1 MLIRPELPILK
12 TVLNALLLPVLASF
26 CVQPAA
32 AAGKETF
39 DIATFTA
46 PPGWERVALPGLLSF
61 RTPSSQKGAA
71 QIFLF
76 PSQPSAGT
84 PRANFEA
91 EWTRLVTAPLGPV
104 PTPQLNTEQTP
115 DGWTAVSGATNVT
128 RQGANMAVLLVTATG
143 FDRTMSIVVH
153 FAGQEQVAEV
163 DQFFKQLEFRVRA
176 TEVPPAAAAGATPKR
191 ATEPGTA
198 ARSSGNDTLVQIPPA
213 GFDKNRP
220 VGLFYRLEVN
230 MQSGARLEAKARL
243 FLPGNRIT
251 RTFPFGGGDKFD
263 RSRCLPDTCGTYR
276 IEAGTL
282 SVRWDNGQVDRW
294 AFATTAEG
302 ITLDGT
308 LFKPARTMPEAAL
321 VGEWTGAGDTGNPFS
336 NVYKF
341 ERGGT
346 FTFGTGQKPGAPGRY
361 RVQGLTLVLT
371 FSDGSESRRTLFV
384 AGKGEP
390 IGLISVEGEV
400 YKRK

>member
-1 MLIRPELPILK
+1 MQGILK
-12 TVLNALLLPVLASF
+12 TVLSALLLPVLAGF
-26 CVQPAA
+26 CVLPAA
-32 AAGKETF
+32 AAGPETF
-39 DIATFTA
+39 DIATFRA

-61 RTPSSQKGAA
+61 RTPSARQGAA

-76 PSQPSAGT
+76 PSQPSTGS

-91 EWTRLVTAPLGPV
+91 EWARLVTAPLGPV

-128 RQGANMAVLLVTATG
+128 REGANMAVLLVTVTG
-143 FDRTMSIVVH
+143 FDRVMSVVVH

-163 DQFFKQLEFRVRA
+163 DQFFRQLEFRAR
-176 TEVPPAAAAGATPKR
+176 TPELPPAGATGSTAKR
-191 ATEPGTA
+191 ATEPGA
-198 ARSSGNDTLVQIPPA
+198 APASSPEKAEQVPIAPA
-213 GFDKNRP
+213 GVENNRP
-220 VGLFYRLEVN
+220 IGLFYRLEVS
-230 MQSGARLEAKARL
+230 MQGGARLEAKTRL
-243 FLPGNRIT
+243 FLPGNRIA
-251 RTFPFGGGDKFD
+251 RTFPYGGGDAFD
-263 RSRCLPDTCGTYR
+263 RTRCLPDTCGSYQR
-276 IEAGTL
+276 DGGIL

-294 AFATTAEG
+294 AFAANAEG

-308 LFKPARTMPEAAL
+308 QFRPARPMTEAAL
-321 VGEWTGAGDTGNPFS
+321 VGEWTGAGDTGNPLS
-336 NVYKF
+336 NVYRF

-361 RVQGLTLVLT
+361 RVKGLTLMLT
-371 FSDGSESRRTLFV
+371 FADGSESRRTLFV